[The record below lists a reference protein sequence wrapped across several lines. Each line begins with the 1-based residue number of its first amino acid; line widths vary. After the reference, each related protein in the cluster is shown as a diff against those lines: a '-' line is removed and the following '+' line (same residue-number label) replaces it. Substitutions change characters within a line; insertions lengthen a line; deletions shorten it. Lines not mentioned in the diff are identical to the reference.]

1 MSVQT
6 DKLPPVPQLVAP
18 LTSQIPG
25 KWELKDLRFESSWLQ
40 WFIQLRAK
48 VDVINESLVS
58 FGRLGSGVGL
68 IVQTGAGTFL
78 ARSILGTSGRVS
90 VTNGSGESG
99 NITINIDS
107 NVAFR
112 NVANV
117 WAAGQAFNSDATF
130 NGTVDFNL
138 SPTYNVPDI
147 IDAVD
152 DAAAATAGVPV
163 GGTYRT
169 GSVLKLRVV

>member
-1 MSVQT
+1 
-6 DKLPPVPQLVAP
+6 
-18 LTSQIPG
+18 
-25 KWELKDLRFESSWLQ
+25 LKDLRFESSWLQ

-58 FGRLGSGVGL
+58 FGGLGSGVGL
-68 IVQTGAGTFL
+68 IVQNGAGTFL
-78 ARSILGTSGRVS
+78 ARTVVGTSGRVA
-90 VTNGSGESG
+90 VANGSGETG
-99 NITINIDS
+99 NITIDIS
-107 NVAFR
+107 TNVGFKNA
-112 NVANV
+112 ANL
-117 WAAGQAFNSDATF
+117 WTAGQTFNSDATF

-147 IDAVD
+147 INAVD